1 MSGFYVGTDLVD
13 KVFHGFRLDPDTGN
27 LTVEILDGDTPVTLP
42 QDDIIDKY
50 DYKQWLWTKDTIQFE
65 WGSKGHL
72 LMRML

>member
-1 MSGFYVGTDLVD
+1 MGGFYEGTDLVD

>member
-1 MSGFYVGTDLVD
+1 MSGFYEGTDLVD